1 MAVSYEDQL
10 VAQNVRI
17 ACENRR
23 LRFTLE
29 LIAGFSDDAIESNPL
44 ASQLV
49 GLGTDLQAKAPRS
62 LTRPRRMTHSYSGGS
77 HERAES

>member
-1 MAVSYEDQL
+1 MRASYEDQL

-29 LIAGFSDDAIESNPL
+29 LIAGFSDDAIEANPL
-44 ASQLV
+44 AAQLV
-49 GLGTDLQAKAPRS
+49 GWARDGLTKENAPATAVTVPEHDPQ
-62 LTRPRRMTHSYSGGS
+62 LLRR
-77 HERAES
+77 